1 MGEIFFINGDQI
13 IFCPEFGR
21 IDCKSNPIGQPII
34 PDGFSRFDCLQRL
47 GYVAGSSETFYGLT
61 ECIGGKGTVQAVEVQ
76 SDARRDS
83 NLFVDRQ
90 PEPMTRYYHSTLVLL
105 LEEFFL
111 GAKEYGAA

>member
-1 MGEIFFINGDQI
+1 MYLCVLTSTVPEQDTQRNGSVLIFFINGDQI

-34 PDGFSRFDCLQRL
+34 PDGFSRFYCLQRL

-90 PEPMTRYYHSTLVLL
+90 PEPS
-105 LEEFFL
+105 
-111 GAKEYGAA
+111 